1 MKAARTQG
9 CFYWDKNICSHF
21 ILSQDGERVQF
32 FQNRWQAAC
41 TRIESMLE
49 ARLESNE
56 MK

>member
-32 FQNRWQAAC
+32 FQNGWQAAC

-49 ARLESNE
+49 ARL
-56 MK
+56 KKQ